1 MTVKELCADTVEIR
15 GAVTCTNMECNDEV
29 ICTGNV
35 LIAEGLTGTGSFEYY
50 DAMKSQFRQ
59 VGNHL
64 TETGNHLLLLRVYSR
79 KDLSN
84 P

>member
-1 MTVKELCADTVEIR
+1 MVEMAKAHNLNIYIYLNFLLEQRPTKEWTDDQFEKLA
-15 GAVTCTNMECNDEV
+15 
-29 ICTGNV
+29 
-35 LIAEGLTGTGSFEYY
+35 EYY